1 MPIYLKGRGI
11 VTKRNEALDRIQPA
25 LSRFVQELQ
34 TIYGTSLKSVIL
46 FGSYARNEARTDSD
60 IDVLL
65 LLDMT
70 EEEIRKKRSQ
80 LSELRFEMD
89 KTEPLLDI
97 QPVTVPLARFQHW
110 KDIHPFYRN
119 IVKEGVPLYEAA

>member
-1 MPIYLKGRGI
+1 MCDKHENL
-11 VTKRNEALDRIQPA
+11 ERIRPA
-25 LSRFVQELQ
+25 LSKFIQVLQ
-34 TIYGTSLKSVIL
+34 GIYGTSLKSVIL
-46 FGSYARNEARTDSD
+46 FGSYARGEERADSD

-70 EEEIRKKRSQ
+70 DEEIRAKRSQ

-89 KTEPLLDI
+89 RTEPLLDI
-97 QPVTVPLARFQHW
+97 QPVAVPLARFQHW